1 MFDRTK
7 TRLANY
13 ATGILGKTFTVI
25 QTPDVQPGDL
35 LLDFQTH
42 HIGYEVPKKVK
53 KITKITAEFYDI
65 EFEGHEGKAL
75 PRYAHTCLFGRIAV
89 ERIENE

>member
-1 MFDRTK
+1 MRDRTQN
-7 TRLANY
+7 RLAGY
-13 ATGILGKTFTVI
+13 AVNIIGKTFTVI
-25 QTPDVQPGDL
+25 QTPSIKQGDL

-53 KITKITAEFYDI
+53 KITKITDTFYDI

-75 PRYAHTCLFGRIAV
+75 PRYAHTCLFGRLQ
-89 ERIENE
+89 